1 MEFKNIIY
9 INGKSGLFELVGNK
23 SNGVIAKSITDGLT
37 QFYSSRIYQFTPL
50 NSIEMFTHNDNVPL
64 AEIMQAAKNIL
75 NECPPVDPNADNT
88 TLKNYFKKVLPN
100 FDEDRVKIS
109 DIKKFIKWFAICKDM
124 DFATETITE
133 KITETAAT
141 PVVAETKSEAT
152 VEEKPAKKAA
162 KKKSTES
169 ETTSPTSLFG
179 EETQPVKKTKTTKKK
194 AQ

>member
-50 NSIEMFTHNDNVPL
+50 NSVEMFTHNDNVPL

-88 TLKNYFKKVLPN
+88 TLKIISKKYCPILM
-100 FDEDRVKIS
+100 K
-109 DIKKFIKWFAICKDM
+109 
-124 DFATETITE
+124 
-133 KITETAAT
+133 
-141 PVVAETKSEAT
+141 T
-152 VEEKPAKKAA
+152 V
-162 KKKSTES
+162 
-169 ETTSPTSLFG
+169 
-179 EETQPVKKTKTTKKK
+179 
-194 AQ
+194 